1 MPSSGIPLYRGLLRR
16 VLGAAI
22 SIALL
27 APSGA
32 LADTILLHWTAPG
45 DDGNVGRASTYE
57 LRYSVTAVPIDTT
70 SWWASATVAG
80 PLPAPLTAGSGEAFT
95 VAGLDSGTTYY
106 FVIRTADEVPNWAG
120 FSNVAVRTTGTSGGT
135 LVTPTGFTAQN
146 VAGGVRLNWNVVTSG
161 SPGGYHVYRRVVPG
175 AIGTLVHTALVS
187 QSSWTDSSVVAG
199 TTYEYSIATYSG
211 PSESAPALATI
222 TVPGG
227 TSPPVTSTEMVG
239 YPNPAKGR
247 VTFRFLAGTADGSP
261 GRIRLVVYDLT
272 GHKVCKLLD
281 EVVPAGEKSIDW
293 TCISDAGNA
302 VAPGLYNAIL
312 DSPMGRKVTRLA
324 IIP

>member
-1 MPSSGIPLYRGLLRR
+1 MPSSRAYRGLLRR

-32 LADTILLHWTAPG
+32 LADSILLHWTAPG
-45 DDGNVGRASTYE
+45 DNGSVGRASQYD
-57 LRYSVTAVPIDTT
+57 LRYSTNPIVGTDTLT
-70 SWWASATVAG
+70 WWNSAIIAG
-80 PLPAPLTAGSGEAFT
+80 PLTAPLTAGSGEAFT
-95 VAGLDSGTTYY
+95 VAGLDSATTYY
-106 FVIRTADEVPNWAG
+106 FVIRAADEVPNWAG
-120 FSNVAVRTTGTSGGT
+120 YSNVSVRTTGAGGT
-135 LVTPTGFTAQN
+135 LVTPTGFTAQI
-146 VAGGVRLNWNVVTSG
+146 VSSGVRLNWNVVTSG
-161 SPGGYHVYRRVVPG
+161 SPAGYHVYRRTVPSPVGALVV
-175 AIGTLVHTALVS
+175 TAPVS

-211 PSESAPALATI
+211 SSESSPAVATI
-222 TVPGG
+222 TTPGG
-227 TSPPVTSTEMVG
+227 PPVATTEMVG

-247 VTFRFLAGTADGSP
+247 VTFRFHAGTADGTP
-261 GRIRLVVYDLT
+261 GRVRLVVYDLT
-272 GHKVCKLLD
+272 GHKVCKLID

-293 TCISDAGNA
+293 LCMSDAGNA

-324 IIP
+324 IVP